1 MPLRRQSAARTQEA
15 ERTKR
20 EKTAVIYSDQQ
31 TGLDGLARELQDAR
45 SVLSERITANTLIRV
60 AIDGVLEYADRL
72 HGDDE
77 EELRASWLAFLS
89 GQAAGALPDG
99 SEDDEDS
106 ASGNSRQ
113 Q

>member
-1 MPLRRQSAARTQEA
+1 MPPRRQSGARTSGA

-72 HGDDE
+72 RGDDE
-77 EELRASWLAFLS
+77 EELRASWLEFLS
-89 GQAAGALPDG
+89 EQAAVALPDG
-99 SEDDEDS
+99 SEGDEAS
-106 ASGNSRQ
+106 ASGNSQ
-113 Q
+113 QQ